1 MFGPAERSTSG
12 CVTGLGWL
20 SGSEV
25 EGEGKLGRM
34 KVKTS
39 WCLVVV
45 RVTCVSDSRSGETVL
60 ELGSALRGGG
70 VLEAGLASGC
80 RRVGRSR
87 RPYLIQRSRTLG
99 SHV

>member
-1 MFGPAERSTSG
+1 MSTSG
-12 CVTGLGWL
+12 CVTGLGCS
-20 SGSEV
+20 SGLELV
-25 EGEGKLGRM
+25 AFGKLGRI

-45 RVTCVSDSRSGETVL
+45 KVTSVSVSRSGETVAEL
-60 ELGSALRGGG
+60 ESALSGGAVPDAG
-70 VLEAGLASGC
+70 VTSGC